1 MSEENKSY
9 DEIQSKTVLLEDND
23 GVNDMLSALN
33 TGRAAMD
40 KRKKE
45 LEKAEKVKKIAIIS
59 SVLIVVTA
67 MIAAVI
73 IVMTV

>member
-9 DEIQSKTVLLEDND
+9 DEIQSKTVLLEDNE

-40 KRKKE
+40 KRKKD
-45 LEKAEKVKKIAIIS
+45 LERAKMIKTVSIIGIIIIS
-59 SVLIVVTA
+59 V
-67 MIAAVI
+67 AVALFLL
-73 IVMTV
+73 MK

>member
-1 MSEENKSY
+1 MNEENKSY
-9 DEIQSKTVLLEDND
+9 DEIQSKTVLLEDNE

-45 LEKAEKVKKIAIIS
+45 MERAKMIKTASIIGII
-59 SVLIVVTA
+59 VIVV
-67 MIAAVI
+67 AAAFFFL
-73 IVMTV
+73 MK